1 LKIIQIAQKNQSQD
15 VNYLGLT
22 VGDHSRQG
30 REIMRYCGV
39 HPKRSRGAEPS
50 SGMGGAS
57 GAPDARSWAVSDP
70 GCIPG
75 EGLKRSSVARARRQL
90 GFLAGVV
97 VLCLKE
103 PYLET
108 L

>member
-1 LKIIQIAQKNQSQD
+1 MD
-15 VNYLGLT
+15 VNFIGFT

-57 GAPDARSWAVSDP
+57 GATDARSWTVANL
-70 GCIPG
+70 GCIPSA
-75 EGLKRSSVARARRQL
+75 GLKRTGIARARRQL

-103 PYLET
+103 PDP
-108 L
+108 